1 MAHTRHAHGPLVRA
15 LREAHGLTLIALAT
29 KAGMSTG
36 QLSRIEHGH
45 RRATW
50 SATLALARTLDVDAV
65 YLTGTLPPLRP
76 LRHLVIDSDPQAIA
90 DYAASLGLSVT
101 DLYDIE
107 LGVVV
112 PTAEQ
117 LELFAQRLGV
127 PIEALVVPI
136 PEETS

>member
-15 LREAHGLTLIALAT
+15 LREAHGLSLITCASS
-29 KAGMSTG
+29 AGMSTG

-50 SATLALARTLDVDAV
+50 SATLALARTLDVDPV